1 MLSAL
6 DVALVVGAVAIVA
19 VAAIAALRRSQR
31 PGKVAAVAAGKGLSY
46 SSGDPFSSTSIAF
59 ALFCEGDGRE
69 VLNVVWAEGGAGASA
84 GRPSPTHVFDYGFY
98 RIHRDRYG
106 REVKSW
112 HWFTCAMAEPGGTF
126 PTLRVQD
133 MTVVGKV
140 LEHFGGEPITFESEE
155 FNETFRVTSED
166 RRFAS
171 ALIDPRM
178 MEFLLQTKGAVS
190 FETRGRYV
198 LLASHQLAPDELP
211 ILLGLAD
218 EFVRRIPTVVWDLY
232 PKAVPGSDPDRV
244 PPLPPMPPP
253 PEPRLED
260 GPDAA
265 WDPTPGVDY
274 DLDGHPVTP
283 AAHEDPWHDRP
294 LPPHP
299 SH

>member
-1 MLSAL
+1 MTSTNAI
-6 DVALVVGAVAIVA
+6 DVALLVGAVVIVL
-19 VAAIAALRRSQR
+19 VAAIAGLRRSQR
-31 PGKVAAVAAGKGLSY
+31 PGKVAAIAAAKGLSY
-46 SSGDPFSSTSIAF
+46 SSGDPFGSTAVAF
-59 ALFCEGDGRE
+59 PLFCEGDGRE
-69 VLNVVWAEGGAGASA
+69 VLNVVWLERGTGQGQ
-84 GRPSPTHVFDYGFY
+84 PSPTHVFDYGFY
-98 RIHRDRYG
+98 RVHRDRYG

-126 PTLRVQD
+126 PALRVQD

-140 LEHFGGEPITFESEE
+140 LEHLGGEPITFESEE
-155 FNETFRVTSED
+155 FNETFRVTSDD

-178 MEFLLQTKGAVS
+178 MEFLLQTKGAVD

-198 LLASHQLAPDELP
+198 LLSSHQLAPDELP

-218 EFVRRIPTVVWDLY
+218 EFVRRIPAVVWNLY

-244 PPLPPMPPP
+244 PPVPPVPLVPLA
-253 PEPRLED
+253 PEAPLED

-274 DLDGHPVTP
+274 DLDGHSVTP
-283 AAHEDPWHDRP
+283 AAHEDPWHDHP
-294 LPPHP
+294 LPPH
-299 SH
+299 